1 MNRLFLKLL
10 GLLLLANL
18 VTAAAV
24 FVLVRPWMDNPL
36 SARSVQAWGAQAI
49 TAYED
54 GGRAAL
60 LRNLGELHRQEHV
73 MGMLYDPSGRPLLR
87 RVARELR
94 LRLPERPHHDAGRPG
109 HDNQLVQW
117 LDGRK
122 GRYRWVVVAI
132 PPSARDF
139 AQLRLIASLAGIV
152 LAAWLVAWWLTR
164 PIAQLRHT
172 TAEMAQGKLSA
183 RVPGKLTRRRDEL
196 GQLGEEFNTMAA
208 RLQQQVET
216 KQQLLRDVSHEL
228 RSPLAR
234 LEVALEMARG
244 HADGSERGQQALDR
258 IALESGRLDA
268 LLEQVLT
275 YSRLEQDQRKL
286 NREPTDMA
294 ALLRECAADMA
305 LTSTVPI
312 EVDAPE
318 DLIIDAD
325 PILMRSVAENLLRNA
340 QHYTR
345 AGTSVQATLASNN
358 NMTTLSVRD
367 QGPGVPEDMLEA
379 IFQPFVR
386 TSSARD
392 RNSGGHG
399 IGLAIVARA
408 CQMHGGSV
416 EARNLPQG
424 GMEVTARLPVTA

>member
-24 FVLVRPWMDNPL
+24 FVLVRPWMDSPL
-36 SARSVQAWGAQAI
+36 SARSVQAWGVKAI
-49 TAYED
+49 AAYED
-54 GGRAAL
+54 GGRPAL
-60 LRNLGELHRQEHV
+60 LLDLAELHRQEHV

-94 LRLPERPHHDAGRPG
+94 LRLPERRHREDDRPG

-117 LDGRK
+117 LDGSK

-139 AQLRLIASLAGIV
+139 AKLRFIASLAGIV

-172 TAEMAQGKLSA
+172 TAEMAGGKLSA

-196 GQLGEEFNTMAA
+196 GQLGDEFNTMAA
-208 RLQQQVET
+208 QLQQQVET
-216 KQQLLRDVSHEL
+216 RQQLLRDVSHEL

-234 LEVALEMARG
+234 LEVALEMARE
-244 HADGSERGQQALDR
+244 HTDGSERAQQALDR
-258 IALESGRLDA
+258 IALESQRLDA

-275 YSRLEQDQRKL
+275 YSRLQQDDRQIQ
-286 NREPTDMA
+286 REPIDLA
-294 ALLRECAADMA
+294 ALLRECAADLE
-305 LTSTVPI
+305 LTSSVPI
-312 EVDAPE
+312 EIDAPE
-318 DLIIDAD
+318 DLVIQAD
-325 PILMRSVAENLLRNA
+325 PLLLRSVVENLLRNA

-345 AGTSVQATLASNN
+345 AGTRVQATLGRSD
-358 NMTTLSVRD
+358 NMVTLRVRD
-367 QGPGVPEDMLEA
+367 HGPGVPEDMLEA

-408 CQMHGGSV
+408 CQVHGGSV
-416 EARNLPQG
+416 EARNLPHG
-424 GMEVTARLPVTA
+424 GMQVTVRLPAPA